1 LFLGR
6 KGVVGLD
13 IGSNTIKVLELKNTK
28 KGHQLKNVG
37 EAVLPHQSI
46 VNKVI
51 SKPDAVADTLSVLMD
66 DLRIK
71 TKNVAISISGHSV
84 IIKKVSMPNMS
95 HNELKESIPWE
106 LEQYIPQSIQDVSYD
121 YQVIPGETPDG
132 NIDVLIVAAKKDV
145 TNSYISI
152 VNEVGLNPV
161 IVDVDVFA
169 LENMYEINYSES
181 EGVLALVNIGA
192 SVTNINILKDGLS
205 IFTRDITVGGNQFTD
220 WIIKELDCDYEEA
233 ESMKFALISGE
244 QNPQVE
250 RISHDFI
257 DLICGEIKRTLEF
270 FSSTL
275 WKGKI
280 ETIMLG
286 GGSSKVPGLKEMLT
300 DMTESGVEMMN
311 PFRTISYDT
320 GDFDP
325 DYLEDLA
332 PKMNVVMGLALRK
345 PGDKQ

>member
-1 LFLGR
+1 LFLSR
-6 KGVVGLD
+6 KGIVGLD
-13 IGSNTIKVLELKNTK
+13 IGSNTIKVLELRNTK

-37 EAVLPHQSI
+37 EAILPYQSI

-51 SKPDAVADTLSVLMD
+51 TKPDAVADTLSVLMD

-169 LENMYEINYSES
+169 LENMYEINYLES
-181 EGVLALVNIGA
+181 QGVLALVNIGA
-192 SVTNINILKDGLS
+192 SVTNINILKDGVS

-220 WIIKELDCDYEEA
+220 WIIKELDCGYEEA
-233 ESMKFALISGE
+233 EGMKFALISGE
-244 QNPQVE
+244 QNLQVE
-250 RISHDFI
+250 RISHDYV

-270 FSSTL
+270 FSLTL

-280 ETIMLG
+280 DTIMLG
-286 GGSSKVPGLKEMLT
+286 GGSSKVPGLKEVLT
-300 DMTESGVEMMN
+300 DVTESGVEMMN

>member
-1 LFLGR
+1 MFLGR

-13 IGSNTIKVLELKNTK
+13 IGSNAIKVLELKNTK

-51 SKPDAVADTLSVLMD
+51 SKPEAVADTLSVLMD

-169 LENMYEINYSES
+169 LENMYEINYAES
-181 EGVLALVNIGA
+181 QGVLALVNIGA
-192 SVTNINILKDGLS
+192 SVTNINILKDGVS
-205 IFTRDITVGGNQFTD
+205 IFTRDITVGGDQFTD
-220 WIIKELDCDYEEA
+220 WIIKEFDCSFEEA
-233 ESMKFALISGE
+233 ESMKLTLMSGE

-250 RISHDFI
+250 RISQDFI
-257 DLICGEIKRTLEF
+257 DLISGEIKRTLDF

-286 GGSSKVPGLKEMLT
+286 GGSSKVPGLIDVLT
-300 DMTESGVEMMN
+300 DMTESDVEMMN

>member
-1 LFLGR
+1 MFLSR

-13 IGSNTIKVLELKNTK
+13 IGSNTIKVLELRNTK

-51 SKPDAVADTLSVLMD
+51 SNPDAVADTLSVLID

-95 HNELKESIPWE
+95 HNELTESIPWE

-145 TNSYISI
+145 TNSYISV

-161 IVDVDVFA
+161 VVDVDVFA
-169 LENMYEINYSES
+169 LENMYEINYTES

-192 SVTNINILKDGLS
+192 SVTNINILKDGVS

-220 WIIKELDCDYEEA
+220 WIIKELDCSYEEA

-300 DMTESGVEMMN
+300 DMTESVVEKMN
-311 PFRTISYDT
+311 PFRAISYDT

>member
-181 EGVLALVNIGA
+181 EGVSALVNIGA
-192 SVTNINILKDGLS
+192 SVTNINILKDGVS

>member
-1 LFLGR
+1 MSVKPF
-6 KGVVGLD
+6 
-13 IGSNTIKVLELKNTK
+13 
-28 KGHQLKNVG
+28 
-37 EAVLPHQSI
+37 LPHQSI

-51 SKPDAVADTLSVLMD
+51 SKPDAVADTLSILMD

-161 IVDVDVFA
+161 VVDVDVFA
-169 LENMYEINYSES
+169 LENMYEVNYSES
-181 EGVLALVNIGA
+181 LGVLALVNIGA
-192 SVTNINILKDGLS
+192 SVTNINILKDGVS

-220 WIIKELDCDYEEA
+220 WIIKELDCDYDEA
-233 ESMKFALISGE
+233 ESLKFALISGE

-250 RISHDFI
+250 RISHDFV

-286 GGSSKVPGLKEMLT
+286 GGSSKVPGLREVLT
-300 DMTESGVEMMN
+300 DMTESSVEMMN
-311 PFRTISYDT
+311 PFRTISYDA

-345 PGDKQ
+345 PGDK

>member
-1 LFLGR
+1 MFLGR

-13 IGSNTIKVLELKNTK
+13 IGSNTIKVLELKSTK
-28 KGHQLKNVG
+28 KGQQLKNLG
-37 EAVLPHQSI
+37 EAVLPYQSI

-181 EGVLALVNIGA
+181 QGVFALVNIGA
-192 SVTNINILKDGLS
+192 SVTNINILKDGVS

-286 GGSSKVPGLKEMLT
+286 GGSSKVPGLKEVLT

-325 DYLEDLA
+325 EYLEDLA

>member
-1 LFLGR
+1 MFLSRRGI
-6 KGVVGLD
+6 VGLD
-13 IGSNTIKVLELKNTK
+13 IGSNAIKLLELKGTK
-28 KGHQLKNVG
+28 KGYQLKNIG
-37 EAVLPHQSI
+37 EAILPRQSI

-51 SKPDAVADTLSVLMD
+51 SDPDAVAEALSTLVD

-84 IIKKVSMPNMS
+84 IIKKVSMPSMS
-95 HNELKESIPWE
+95 DNELKESIPWE
-106 LEQYIPQSIQDVSYD
+106 LEQYIPQSIQDVDYD
-121 YQVIPGETPDG
+121 YQVVPGETPEG

-152 VNEVGLNPV
+152 VNDVGLNPV

-169 LENMYEINYSES
+169 LENMYEINYAES
-181 EGVLALVNIGA
+181 EGLLALVNIGA
-192 SVTNINILKDGLS
+192 SVTNINILKDGVS
-205 IFTRDITVGGNQFTD
+205 VFTRDITVGGNQFTE
-220 WIIKELDCDYEEA
+220 WIMKEFDVEYEEA
-233 ESMKFALISGE
+233 ESMKFTLLSGDS
-244 QNPQVE
+244 NPQLE
-250 RISHDFI
+250 RISQDFI

-286 GGSSKVPGLKEMLT
+286 GGSSKVPGLKEALA
-300 DMTESGVEMMN
+300 DVTESATEMIN
-311 PFRTISYDT
+311 PFRIIDYDT
-320 GDFDP
+320 GDFDA

-332 PKMNVVMGLALRK
+332 PKMGVVMGLALRK
-345 PGDKQ
+345 PDDKQ

>member
-1 LFLGR
+1 LFLSRRGI
-6 KGVVGLD
+6 VGLD
-13 IGSNTIKVLELKNTK
+13 IGSNAIKLLELKGTK
-28 KGHQLKNVG
+28 KGYQLKNIG
-37 EAVLPHQSI
+37 EAILPRQSI

-51 SKPDAVADTLSVLMD
+51 SDPDAVAEALSTLVD

-84 IIKKVSMPNMS
+84 IIKKVSMPSMS
-95 HNELKESIPWE
+95 DNELKESIPWE
-106 LEQYIPQSIQDVSYD
+106 LEQYIPQSIQDVDYD
-121 YQVIPGETPDG
+121 YQVVPGETPEG

-152 VNEVGLNPV
+152 VNDVGLNPV

-169 LENMYEINYSES
+169 LENMYEINYAES
-181 EGVLALVNIGA
+181 EGLLALVNIGA
-192 SVTNINILKDGLS
+192 SVTNINILKDGVS
-205 IFTRDITVGGNQFTD
+205 VFTRDITVGGNQFTE
-220 WIIKELDCDYEEA
+220 WIMKEFDVEYEEA
-233 ESMKFALISGE
+233 ESMKFTLLSGDS
-244 QNPQVE
+244 NPQLE
-250 RISHDFI
+250 RISQDFI

-286 GGSSKVPGLKEMLT
+286 GGSSKVPGLKEALA
-300 DMTESGVEMMN
+300 DVTESATEMIN
-311 PFRTISYDT
+311 PFRIIDYDT
-320 GDFDP
+320 GDFDA

-332 PKMNVVMGLALRK
+332 PKMGVVMGLALRK
-345 PGDKQ
+345 PDDKQ

>member
-1 LFLGR
+1 MFLGR
-6 KGVVGLD
+6 KGIVGLD

-28 KGHQLKNVG
+28 KGHQLKNLG
-37 EAVLPHQSI
+37 EAVLPEGSI
-46 VNKVI
+46 VNKAI

-84 IIKKVSMPNMS
+84 IIKKVSMPSMS
-95 HNELKESIPWE
+95 DSELKESIPWE

-145 TNSYISI
+145 TNSYISL

-161 IVDVDVFA
+161 VVDVDVFA
-169 LENMYEINYSES
+169 LENMYEINYAETQ
-181 EGVLALVNIGA
+181 GVLALINIGA
-192 SVTNINILKDGLS
+192 SVTNINILKDGIS

-220 WIIKELDCDYEEA
+220 WIMKELECGFEEA
-233 ESMKFALISGE
+233 EAMKLTLLSGE
-244 QNPQVE
+244 PSPQLD
-250 RISHDFI
+250 RISQDYI
-257 DLICGEIKRTLEF
+257 DLICGEIKRTLDF

-275 WKGKI
+275 WKDKI

-286 GGSSKVPGLKEMLT
+286 GGSSKVPGLRDALT
-300 DMTESGVEMMN
+300 DMTESQVEMMN
-311 PFRTISYDT
+311 PFRSISYDT
-320 GDFDP
+320 ADFDP

-332 PKMNVVMGLALRK
+332 PKMNVVMGLALRT
-345 PGDKQ
+345 PGDK